1 MGRPVRIPV
10 PHSLRKAI
18 PSSDL
23 AEAALANAIHG
34 AGIPRL
40 DLTRLSG
47 VLMGCE
53 GHAILAAPRC
63 WTDAQLRWAYVVL
76 LHHLG
81 EINGRYGKLFDVQ
94 ERDVDDTSLCAPL
107 SGAKSGTE
115 MRTDSTDARYNPD
128 LLAFLCLQP
137 GKSGGRVM
145 LANAPAMLGR
155 LRQARPELEPVARK
169 AWPCQ
174 VGLPCRERA
183 DKATTNN
190 AISMFSEDSSGFVF
204 RYMRSRTERAL
215 AKLGQRMPADL
226 IRLFD
231 FIDADMEAHA
241 IRFPLHRGDMLI
253 VNNRTTVHGR
263 EALHH
268 GPGVTRRR
276 LVRSRVDGFLDSHAP
291 ALSRRA

>member
-23 AEAALANAIHG
+23 AEAALANAIQG
-34 AGIPRL
+34 VGIPRL
-40 DLTRLSG
+40 DLTRLAG

-53 GHAILAAPRC
+53 GHAVLAAPRS
-63 WTDAQLRWAYVVL
+63 WTDAQLRWAFIVL

-94 ERDVDDTSLCAPL
+94 ERGVDEKPFCATV
-107 SGAKSGTE
+107 SGAKAGTT
-115 MRTDSTDARYNPD
+115 MRTDSSDAQYNPD
-128 LLAFLCLQP
+128 LVAFLCLQP
-137 GKSGGRVM
+137 GTSVGRIK

-155 LRQARPELEPVARK
+155 LRQARPELEPVART
-169 AWPCQ
+169 AWPCH
-174 VGLPCRERA
+174 VDAPNLESEE
-183 DKATTNN
+183 KSMTNN
-190 AISMFSEDSSGFVF
+190 AIPMFSEDSSGFVF
-204 RYMRSRTERAL
+204 RYTRSKTERAL
-215 AKLGQRMPADL
+215 VKLGQQVPADL
-226 IRLFD
+226 MQLFD

-241 IRFPLHRGDMLI
+241 IRFTLHRGEMLF

-263 EALHH
+263 ESLECGQGMAH
-268 GPGVTRRR
+268 RS
-276 LVRSRVDGFLDSHAP
+276 LVRSWVDGFLDSHAP